1 MVEQRNSERVPGMAE
16 AIEGRRLALG
26 LSPGDFAEATGLTA
40 QGLMAVRKG
49 YRRQYQD
56 KLKLGVAR
64 ALQWPPDAIDRL
76 LSGEDPASFQG
87 DDPPPSPLAGALDPD
102 VIGLA
107 ARAGKLTPEQRAK
120 VEGYIEALLD
130 EEP

>member
-1 MVEQRNSERVPGMAE
+1 MPDERNTEVVPGMAE
-16 AIEGRRLALG
+16 AIEQRRKELG
-26 LSPGDFAEATGLTA
+26 MSPGDFTAATGLT
-40 QGLMAVRKG
+40 GPGVMPVRKG

-56 KLKLGVAR
+56 RVKLGVAR

-76 LSGEDPASFQG
+76 MAGEDP
-87 DDPPPSPLAGALDPD
+87 DPRPPGPALALDSD

-107 ARAGKLTPEQRAK
+107 ARAGKLSPEQRAK

-130 EEP
+130 EDTPT